1 MRSFAADPTFE
12 ALWRGDPGP
21 VEPAAGLAA
30 AAVPAAARRYLGHA
44 IAPGTPPA
52 TAVRL
57 RMHGEIKLGK
67 WRSFVAEEVLRR
79 DRGFIWRARTRLM
92 GLPVTGS
99 DRWIDG
105 EGSMR
110 WKLLGLVPVMVASG
124 PDISRSAL
132 GRALLEAVWLPSL
145 LAGPEVVW
153 DAADERRLAAQVSFA
168 GAVGHLTL
176 DCDPDGRVRTI
187 VGPRWGDPDG
197 QGHRYVA
204 FGGVVEAERSFD
216 GYTIPSQLRLGWH
229 YGGPRFVD
237 EGEFFRVTVDAAAFR

>member
-1 MRSFAADPTFE
+1 MQWE
-12 ALWRGDPGP
+12 QGALNGAPYKLVNVAQFHVGETVMKVQKTALMPG
-21 VEPAAGLAA
+21 
-30 AAVPAAARRYLGHA
+30 GH
-44 IAPGTPPA
+44 
-52 TAVRL
+52 
-57 RMHGEIKLGK
+57 
-67 WRSFVAEEVLRR
+67 EVLLYATVL
-79 DRGFIWRARTRLM
+79 GGIGAL
-92 GLPVTGS
+92 LPFTS
-99 DRWIDG
+99 RWIK
-105 EGSMR
+105 R
-110 WKLLGLVPVMVASG
+110 QL
-124 PDISRSAL
+124 
-132 GRALLEAVWLPSL
+132 
-145 LAGPEVVW
+145 
-153 DAADERRLAAQVSFA
+153 DERRLAAQVSFA